1 MIQKI
6 KVIQKIRGKDSPTK
20 RTVLLEVGGK
30 AIFVKR
36 NLGCV
41 CIHTI
46 QNFIKL
52 IERRCMERLMEE
64 ILKTNKHSGCGL
76 DIMGL
81 LLFIFK

>member
-36 NLGCV
+36 NLGC
-41 CIHTI
+41 IHTI

-52 IERRCMERLMEE
+52 IERRWHRKFDERNF
-64 ILKTNKHSGCGL
+64 KDKHSGCGL

>member
-6 KVIQKIRGKDSPTK
+6 KVIQKIRGKDFPTK
-20 RTVLLEVGGK
+20 RTVLLEVGEK
-30 AIFVKR
+30 AIFVQR

-52 IERRCMERLMEE
+52 IERRWHRTFDERNFKEKQTFRMWLGY
-64 ILKTNKHSGCGL
+64 NGVA
-76 DIMGL
+76 
-81 LLFIFK
+81 FIHI

>member
-20 RTVLLEVGGK
+20 GTVLLEAGEK
-30 AIFVKR
+30 AFFVKR

-41 CIHTI
+41 CIHTV

-52 IERRCMERLMEE
+52 IERRWHRTFDGRNFKDKQTFRMWLGYNEV
-64 ILKTNKHSGCGL
+64 T
-76 DIMGL
+76 
-81 LLFIFK
+81 FIHI